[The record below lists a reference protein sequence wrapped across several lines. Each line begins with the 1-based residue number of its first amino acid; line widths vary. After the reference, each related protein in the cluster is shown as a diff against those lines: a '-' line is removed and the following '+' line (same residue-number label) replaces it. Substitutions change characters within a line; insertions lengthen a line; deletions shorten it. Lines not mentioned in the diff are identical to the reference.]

1 MTPRR
6 ETEAP
11 AECEQSVVI
20 HIDTQA
26 IPAQARDAL
35 AAATM
40 DLLNG
45 ILSQPGGRERLEAKK
60 AELAAQRRMQKG
72 VM

>member
-1 MTPRR
+1 MAARR
-6 ETEAP
+6 DVEAP
-11 AECEQSVVI
+11 AEGERTTEI
-20 HIDTQA
+20 HIDTKA
-26 IPAQARDAL
+26 IPAQVRDTL

>member
-1 MTPRR
+1 MAPRR

-11 AECEQSVVI
+11 AECEQPVAI

-26 IPAQARDAL
+26 IPAQVRDTL

-60 AELAAQRRMQKG
+60 MELAAQCRMQKG